1 MFPPSSLLQLC
12 SYYSFETGRKLITS
26 RDDLTVEVI
35 FFGDGEKSGDVVL
48 NKEASASAAADVKAK
63 L

>member
-1 MFPPSSLLQLC
+1 MN
-12 SYYSFETGRKLITS
+12 

-48 NKEASASAAADVKAK
+48 NKEASASATADVKAK

>member
-1 MFPPSSLLQLC
+1 MC
-12 SYYSFETGRKLITS
+12 

-35 FFGDGEKSGDVVL
+35 FFGDGVDER
-48 NKEASASAAADVKAK
+48 KEGPPDTGAVKVNLEATANGTSEDMKAK

>member
-1 MFPPSSLLQLC
+1 MIAVIADG
-12 SYYSFETGRKLITS
+12 TR

-35 FFGDGEKSGDVVL
+35 FFGDGAENPSITGTDKVMV
-48 NKEASASAAADVKAK
+48 NEEATANIKDDPKPK

>member
-1 MFPPSSLLQLC
+1 VQRPND
-12 SYYSFETGRKLITS
+12 EN

-35 FFGDGEKSGDVVL
+35 FFGNGDKSGDVVL
-48 NKEASASAAADVKAK
+48 NKEASASAQDVKAK